1 MRARGVERTGMLN
14 EARRYAS
21 KRIFHVEIEARLS
34 TDSPGHALAAGSDA
48 TRVVVAREGRAV

>member
-1 MRARGVERTGMLN
+1 MLN